1 MGGGRRSAPAP
12 APMPAPPP
20 IMSRT
25 NIMKESQLPEKKK
38 LGDEDDVST
47 VAYGSSKI
55 EGGPAAG
62 KKVGTRAVRIPL
74 NTGQTRAAGGQGGLN
89 V

>member
-25 NIMKESQLPEKKK
+25 NIMKESQLPEKRKIV
-38 LGDEDDVST
+38 GEDDIST
-47 VAYGSSKI
+47 VAYGSSKK

-62 KKVGTRAVRIPL
+62 KKVGTRALRIPL
-74 NTGQTRAAGGQGGLN
+74 NTGQTSAAGGQGGLN